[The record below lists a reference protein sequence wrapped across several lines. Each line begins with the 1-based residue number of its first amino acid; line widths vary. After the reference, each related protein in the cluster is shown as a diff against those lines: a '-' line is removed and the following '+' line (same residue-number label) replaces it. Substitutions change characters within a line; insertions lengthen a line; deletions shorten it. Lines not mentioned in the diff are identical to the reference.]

1 MKKQD
6 IKKYVIIGLTCFF
19 LLLAGISYSLNYNK
33 VDSYISLDEAQTGLE
48 EQEISPTPIENAE
61 DTKEDINPQIYIH
74 ICGQVNKPG
83 VYSVDYGSRLID
95 VIELADGF
103 SQEADKDYMNQAQV
117 VEDGS
122 RVYIPSKEEVKELSV
137 EEYMTNSGLHN
148 EQSGKKNL
156 VNINKAD
163 ENELMT
169 LPGIGE
175 SKAKSILE
183 YRNSHGDF
191 KKIEDI
197 MKISGIK
204 EGLFRKIEDEIS
216 VK

>member
-6 IKKYVIIGLTCFF
+6 IKKYVIIGLTCLF
-19 LLLAGISYSLNYNK
+19 LLIAGISYSLNYNK
-33 VDSYISLDEAQTGLE
+33 VDSYISLDESQTDSE
-48 EQEISPTPIENAE
+48 EQEISPAPIENFE
-61 DTKEDINPQIYIH
+61 ETKEDIIPQIYVH
-74 ICGQVNKPG
+74 ICGQVKKPG

-95 VIELADGF
+95 VIELAGGF
-103 SQEADKDYMNQAQV
+103 CKEAAKDYMNQAQV

-122 RVYIPSKEEVKELSV
+122 RVYIPSNEEVEELSV
-137 EEYMTNSGLHN
+137 EEYMTSSDLSN
-148 EQSGKKNL
+148 EQSGKDNL

-204 EGLFRKIEDEIS
+204 EGLFRKIEDKIS
-216 VK
+216 VR